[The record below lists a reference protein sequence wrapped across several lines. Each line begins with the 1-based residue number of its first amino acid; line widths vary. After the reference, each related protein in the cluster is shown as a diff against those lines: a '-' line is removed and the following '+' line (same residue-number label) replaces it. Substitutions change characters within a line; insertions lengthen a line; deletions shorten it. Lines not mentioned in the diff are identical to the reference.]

1 MEHARPDEV
10 VAALRRGDV
19 DAALDAGLM
28 EFAERGRLDHD
39 DVSREERELI
49 LAASAKLRFAWDARD
64 RFRAREAR
72 LLERTRRRK
81 AQQAPEASAATPETA
96 FATPALPAAAAGA
109 LARALALARA
119 KGNI

>member
-10 VAALRRGDV
+10 LAALRRGDV

-28 EFAERGRLDHD
+28 EFAESGRLDRD

-72 LLERTRRRK
+72 LLERTRRRE
-81 AQQAPEASAATPETA
+81 ARRMPEAGAGTPATA
-96 FATPALPAAAAGA
+96 SATPALPAAAANALAKA
-109 LARALALARA
+109 LARAR
-119 KGNI
+119 GR